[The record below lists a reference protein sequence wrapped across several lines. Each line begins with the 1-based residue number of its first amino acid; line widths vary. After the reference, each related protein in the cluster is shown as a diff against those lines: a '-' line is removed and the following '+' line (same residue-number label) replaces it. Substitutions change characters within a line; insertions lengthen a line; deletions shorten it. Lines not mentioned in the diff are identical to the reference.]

1 MDVEKYIALDL
12 LKGDQF
18 DDIGEYLSVG
28 ETVVDV
34 SLCTSDIWPWLDTDD
49 ARSGS
54 TFLVD
59 QEQDTKLS

>member
-34 SLCTSDIWPWLDTDD
+34 SLCTSDI
-49 ARSGS
+49 
-54 TFLVD
+54 
-59 QEQDTKLS
+59 